1 MTAAEAGAK
10 VTGRNGRKANI
21 RRVGTD
27 AATKMKTNMKAI
39 HQCRRIH
46 PHHLRGLIIAGM
58 TRRSANTAKILRG
71 STTKEKRTNTNTK
84 KEREQSAMLLVRV
97 RVDHHL
103 RQMQIQYLQLHL
115 EPMNWQNH

>member
-1 MTAAEAGAK
+1 MTAEAGAK
-10 VTGRNGRKANI
+10 VTGRNGRNTNT

-27 AATKMKTNMKAI
+27 AATKVKTNMKAI
-39 HQCRRIH
+39 RQCRRIH

-84 KEREQSAMLLVRV
+84 KERDQSAMLVRV

-103 RQMQIQYLQLHL
+103 RQMQIQYIQLHL
-115 EPMNWQNH
+115 EPMNWQIH